1 MAVKNNNAF
10 FGDSFLRHLIDDVLQ
25 LSGSTYNGSL
35 CQSEAQ
41 LRLDID
47 YNLALIARTVAP
59 QTFTRLSTQL
69 ENPQND
75 F

>member
-10 FGDSFLRHLIDDVLQ
+10 FGDSFLRHLIDDVLR

-47 YNLALIARTVAP
+47 YNLALIAL

>member
-47 YNLALIARTVAP
+47 YNLALIAP